1 MKKLKSQVLCMWNGQ
16 VGRGKCRNW
25 RRPVRWSFWW
35 GANPHHS
42 SERGSLVSISPRYI
56 FVARRSAPGCS
67 TRTRDTH
74 PTQVGQR
81 TVSSDYIASAITS
94 LTRFSAERPQSLV
107 TGARGG
113 VQACRDA
120 TSRGN
125 IDKRRAPRNSVRP
138 SVGRSIEI

>member
-1 MKKLKSQVLCMWNGQ
+1 MNVEWPMQRDKLAASSVLVIL
-16 VGRGKCRNW
+16 VGCK
-25 RRPVRWSFWW
+25 PPPLVREGF
-35 GANPHHS
+35 
-42 SERGSLVSISPRYI
+42 VSRYI
-56 FVARRSAPGCS
+56 PPLHFCSKALCARVFSANSRHPPHPG
-67 TRTRDTH
+67 RTL
-74 PTQVGQR
+74 R

-138 SVGRSIEI
+138 SVGRSIEIRN